1 MTKFNKVKIVENWGY
16 DYLYLILQ
24 DTYKVLLISYQILY
38 SEKQKTPYTKPLKAK
53 KWQLE
58 NLITDDLI
66 RDEENLP
73 KTFEYRIVNQQK
85 DANKNTQ
92 IDIAL
97 QWSLRFGHSYDIKIE
112 CKLLH
117 KNNLD
122 YYINGGI
129 QKFKTNKYS
138 VKLPVAGMLAYNTL
152 DTISENIKLLNT
164 KIENKISKEEKLIF
178 YSMLKNYSYT
188 YKSNHLRVSNS
199 DIDIYTMAL
208 DFKNVINK

>member
-1 MTKFNKVKIVENWGY
+1 MTKFNKVNIEENWGY
-16 DYLYLILQ
+16 DDLYPFLH
-24 DTYKVLLISYQILY
+24 DAYRVLFISYQTLY
-38 SEKQKTPYTKPLKAK
+38 SEKQKTPYTKPLNAK

-85 DANKNTQ
+85 DASKNTQ
-92 IDIAL
+92 IDIAI

-112 CKLLH
+112 CKLLQ

-138 VKLPVAGMLAYNTL
+138 EKLPVAGMLAYNTSY
-152 DTISENIKLLNT
+152 TISENIELLNT
-164 KIENKISKEEKLIF
+164 KIENKISKEEKLKS
-178 YSMLKNYSYT
+178 YSMLENYSYT
-188 YKSNHLRVSNS
+188 YISNHLRDNDS